1 MQNCY
6 MRKPTVLASWLA
18 FLMLLSVPPIM
29 SVSAADGNG
38 RKLDP
43 RIKTVKPNQSRGKG
57 INPSITI
64 YDNEMIIAYGKPR
77 KNRKIKVDEL
87 EKFLLDLPVSAW
99 PEGRMVSLMECG
111 VASSSPG
118 VREYRKRTWAAVNA
132 VFKRLDIEPNYL
144 PSA

>member
-1 MQNCY
+1 
-6 MRKPTVLASWLA
+6 
-18 FLMLLSVPPIM
+18 M

-43 RIKTVKPNQSRGKG
+43 RIKTVKPNQSRGESF
-57 INPSITI
+57 NPSITI

-77 KNRKIKVDEL
+77 KNRKIKVAEL

-111 VASSSPG
+111 IASSSPG

>member
-1 MQNCY
+1 MQNCNI
-6 MRKPTVLASWLA
+6 RKSKVLASWLA
-18 FLMLLSVPPIM
+18 SLVLLSVP
-29 SVSAADGNG
+29 VSAADGNG

-43 RIKTVKPNQSRGKG
+43 RIKTVKPNQSRGKSF
-57 INPSITI
+57 NPSITI